1 MKAEYIKSPMNYMGG
16 KFKLLKQITPL
27 FPKGIDTFVDLFAG
41 GVNVGINVPSKKLII
56 NDNLTYLIE
65 LYRYFKLNSKQY
77 ILEYIEKRI
86 LEFDLSKEN
95 QEGYLRLRKE
105 YNNKKRPLDLF
116 VLTAYSFNHQ
126 IRFNNSHEF
135 NTPFGKNRSS
145 YNEKMRGN
153 LISFIDSLH
162 KKEVEIYNLS
172 FESFNYEILS
182 YDDLVYC
189 DPPYLVT
196 TGTYNDGR
204 RGFKGWGEK
213 EDIELL
219 NILDNLNE
227 RNIKFSLSNVLEH
240 KGKSNYILKDWL
252 LKNKNKYKI
261 HDLCFNYNNS
271 SYNIKRNEVFITR
284 EVLITNY

>member
-65 LYRYFKLNSKQY
+65 LYRYFKLNSKEY
-77 ILEYIEKRI
+77 ILEYIEKKI

-227 RNIKFSLSNVLEH
+227 RNIKFS
-240 KGKSNYILKDWL
+240 
-252 LKNKNKYKI
+252 
-261 HDLCFNYNNS
+261 
-271 SYNIKRNEVFITR
+271 
-284 EVLITNY
+284 